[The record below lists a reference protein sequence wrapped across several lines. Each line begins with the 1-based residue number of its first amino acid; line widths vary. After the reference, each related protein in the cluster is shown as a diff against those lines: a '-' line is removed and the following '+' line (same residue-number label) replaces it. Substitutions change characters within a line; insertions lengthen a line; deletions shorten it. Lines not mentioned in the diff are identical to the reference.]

1 MPRTL
6 APLLPSATR
15 AADPVE
21 KFVDAPKRRVQM
33 VLPQESF
40 KRMAVYCAEHDLE
53 YSAFMTQAMEH
64 FLDTRATTQ
73 TGSGG
78 RAKK

>member
-6 APLLPSATR
+6 APLLPATKP
-15 AADPVE
+15 ADPVE

-40 KRMAVYCAEHDLE
+40 RRMAIYCAEHDIE

-64 FLDTRATTQ
+64 FLDTRAASQ
-73 TGSGG
+73 GGSAG
-78 RAKK
+78 RAKR

>member
-1 MPRTL
+1 
-6 APLLPSATR
+6 
-15 AADPVE
+15 
-21 KFVDAPKRRVQM
+21 M

-64 FLDTRATTQ
+64 FLDTRATAQ